1 MKRTSIIATLV
12 AIVAFACNDESEVT
26 SVASAAEVNF
36 ENGELA
42 VPDQVGQVVNA
53 YYLGQLVALEVID
66 GEYIFHGDM
75 KIPESQLSF
84 VAPPETTGPTTESV
98 GRTGGRWNSNT
109 VYYEIAANLTNQR
122 RVTDAIAHWEANTAL
137 RFVERTTQR
146 DYIYF
151 QPGGGCSSFVGR
163 IGGRQTIN
171 LANGCST
178 GNTIHEIGH
187 AVGLY
192 HEQSRSDRDDFVN
205 VLFENITP
213 GRENNFRTYVERGS
227 DGRDYTSTLDF
238 GSIMMYGP
246 YSFSR
251 NGNPTIT
258 RKDGSLYSTQRNGL
272 SNDDIA
278 GINIMYPSNGNGG
291 GGEEY
296 VNGQWYTI
304 DNLRVYRYN
313 DRWWW
318 YGNGFDGTRWYEVVN
333 RNGQWFY
340 A

>member
-1 MKRTSIIATLV
+1 MKKVNVIA
-12 AIVAFACNDESEVT
+12 AIALLCAAACNDESEAPST
-26 SVASAAEVNF
+26 ANSEASFVQ
-36 ENGELA
+36 GELA
-42 VPDQVGQVVNA
+42 VPDVKGEVVSA
-53 YYLGQLVALEVID
+53 YYLGQLVELELVN
-66 GEYIFHGDM
+66 GVYVFQGDM
-75 KIPESQLSF
+75 QIPEDQLSF
-84 VAPPETTGPTTESV
+84 VAPPEADGPVTESV
-98 GRTGGRWNSNT
+98 GRTGGRWANNI
-109 VYYEIAANLTNQR
+109 VYYQVASNLPNQS
-122 RVTDAIAHWEANTAL
+122 RVTNAIAHWEANTSL
-137 RFVERTTQR
+137 RFVERTNQR

-163 IGGRQTIN
+163 IGGRQAIN
-171 LANGCST
+171 LASGCST

-187 AVGLY
+187 AIGLY
-192 HEQSRSDRDDFVN
+192 HEQSRADRDDFVN
-205 VLFENITP
+205 VLFQNITP

-227 DGRDYTSTLDF
+227 DGRDYTNTLDF

-272 SNDDIA
+272 SADDKT
-278 GINIMYPSNGNGG
+278 GISIMYPGTGG
-291 GGEEY
+291 GGGGDQY

-304 DNLRVYRYN
+304 DGLRVYRYN
-313 DRWWW
+313 DLWYW
-318 YGNGFDGTRWYEVVN
+318 YGDGRNGTQWYQVVN